1 MLKIDKITGAARDDY
16 DKYDAILTEFWQCR
30 HQIDQEWKRHTYGIR
45 VVLQELY
52 RGWQSKKQMSYGKFI
67 LLPTGVM
74 DIIMKQLQN
83 HGWGH
88 HRNNLCIASH
98 GIMQATT
105 KEPIGIF
112 EFKHQGKIGPFM
124 NTSKNVLW
132 LRMLKWANMLL
143 GSAAECKESIDQAE
157 KSLANKG
164 HQKLQRRYEF
174 ESII

>member
-16 DKYDAILTEFWQCR
+16 DKYDAILTGCWQCR

-45 VVLQELY
+45 VVLQEVY

-83 HGWGH
+83 HGWGY

-112 EFKHQGKIGPFM
+112 KHQGKIGPFM
-124 NTSKNVLW
+124 NTSKNALW
-132 LRMLKWANMLL
+132 LLKWANSIL
-143 GSAAECKESIDQAE
+143 GSAKGFKETVAEVEI
-157 KSLANKG
+157 SLAIKG
-164 HQKLQRRYEF
+164 RQKLQKCMERKSVY
-174 ESII
+174 